1 MPPELVPPAL
11 PAALV
16 VVVALRCRTV
26 PPPPPALGD
35 APALGDRPPPPT
47 FVALAAGPGY
57 KKNDK
62 ITNGCVHVLGIINYL
77 SYHYKF
83 FLLYYRRIA
92 LTILVVYLIFLL

>member
-57 KKNDK
+57 KCK
-62 ITNGCVHVLGIINYL
+62 IANGCVHCINCHIYL
-77 SYHYKF
+77 SYHYKIF
-83 FLLYYRRIA
+83 CWQLKKYRTYHSGR
-92 LTILVVYLIFLL
+92 LFNILV

>member
-57 KKNDK
+57 TCKNA
-62 ITNGCVHVLGIINYL
+62 NGCVHCINCHIILPLQNI
-77 SYHYKF
+77 
-83 FLLYYRRIA
+83 LLAIKEVSH
-92 LTILVVYLIFLL
+92 LPFWSFI

>member
-26 PPPPPALGD
+26 PPPPPALGE

-62 ITNGCVHVLGIINYL
+62 ITNGCLHVLGIINL
-77 SYHYKF
+77 P
-83 FLLYYRRIA
+83 LQN
-92 LTILVVYLIFLL
+92 IFCYIIDVSHLPFW